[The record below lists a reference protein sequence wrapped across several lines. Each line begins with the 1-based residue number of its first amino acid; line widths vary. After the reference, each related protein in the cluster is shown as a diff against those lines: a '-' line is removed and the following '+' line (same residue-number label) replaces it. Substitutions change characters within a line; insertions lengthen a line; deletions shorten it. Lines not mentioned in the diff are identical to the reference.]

1 MKKQRDDLKRQ
12 LSQPAPAGAGSPC
25 GDRCGLQVTTTLTQ
39 GDRNTKAKAQR
50 IEKKPLEPHR
60 IRKIV
65 GSFAFIEHR
74 FLRQGFWNS
83 LSHHE
88 LLLYLF
94 LVLVSDRNGLS
105 YYCYDKICSLLQICV
120 DEYILARDLLIE
132 KDLIAF
138 DGSLFQVLSL
148 PQKPRSSPAA
158 ALKTAKD
165 MQTHDPATIGQ
176 LIANCFGEKT

>member
-1 MKKQRDDLKRQ
+1 MKNPPKDLKVLLDR
-12 LSQPAPAGAGSPC
+12 LAARADANTATHPKCAGQ
-25 GDRCGLQVTTTLTQ
+25 RTIHH
-39 GDRNTKAKAQR
+39 RNRKARHQR
-50 IEKKPLEPHR
+50 VEKKTLQPNR
-60 IRKIV
+60 IRKII

-74 FLRQGFWNS
+74 FLRQGFWSS

-105 YYCYDKICSLLQICV
+105 YYCYDKICSLLQITV
-120 DEYILARDLLIE
+120 DDYILARNLLIE

-148 PQKPRSSPAA
+148 PQKPRSSSAG

-165 MQTHDPATIGQ
+165 MQTHDPATIHQ
-176 LIANCFGEKT
+176 LIAHCFEEKP

>member
-1 MKKQRDDLKRQ
+1 MEKQRDDLKRP
-12 LSQPAPAGAGSPC
+12 LSLIPPAAVPNSHAHTHC
-25 GDRCGLQVTTTLTQ
+25 GNQRTIN
-39 GDRNTKAKAQR
+39 NTKPKGWR

-60 IRKIV
+60 IRKIT

-74 FLRQGFWNS
+74 FLRQGFWSS

-94 LVLVSDRNGLS
+94 LVIVADRSGLS
-105 YYCYDKICSLLQICV
+105 YYCYDKICSLLQITV

-148 PQKPRSSPAA
+148 PPKPQMSSPGT
-158 ALKTAKD
+158 LKTTKD
-165 MQTHDPATIGQ
+165 MQTHDPATIDQ
-176 LIANCFGEKT
+176 LITNCFGKKHD

>member
-12 LSQPAPAGAGSPC
+12 LNQPAPAADPDRRAHPNC
-25 GDRCGLQVTTTLTQ
+25 GNQPTIHH
-39 GDRNTKAKAQR
+39 RNTKAQR

-60 IRKIV
+60 IRKITS
-65 GSFAFIEHR
+65 SFAFIQHR
-74 FLRQGFWNS
+74 FLRQGFWSS

-94 LVLVSDRNGLS
+94 LVLVSD
-105 YYCYDKICSLLQICV
+105 CYDKICSLLQICV
-120 DEYILARDLLIE
+120 DDYILARNLLIE

-148 PQKPRSSPAA
+148 PQKPRSSSTAV
-158 ALKTAKD
+158 LKTAKD
-165 MQTHDPATIGQ
+165 MQTHDPATIDQ

>member
-1 MKKQRDDLKRQ
+1 MKNQRDNLKRS
-12 LSQPAPAGAGSPC
+12 LSTIPPTA
-25 GDRCGLQVTTTLTQ
+25 DRNRRTHSRFGNQRTI
-39 GDRNTKAKAQR
+39 RNTKPKGWC

-60 IRKIV
+60 IRKIA

-74 FLRQGFWNS
+74 FLRQGFWSS

-94 LVLVSDRNGLS
+94 LVIVADRNGLS
-105 YYCYDKICSLLQICV
+105 FYGYDKLCSLLQITV

-138 DGSLFQVLSL
+138 NGNLFQVLSL
-148 PQKPRSSPAA
+148 PQKPRSSLPAT
-158 ALKTAKD
+158 LKTAKD
-165 MQTHDPATIGQ
+165 MQTHDPATIAQ
-176 LIANCFGEKT
+176 LITNCFGKKT

>member
-1 MKKQRDDLKRQ
+1 MKKQRDDFTRP
-12 LSQPAPAGAGSPC
+12 LSLISPAADHNGLAHTHCGNQPTIH
-25 GDRCGLQVTTTLTQ
+25 R
-39 GDRNTKAKAQR
+39 RNTHVKAQR

-60 IRKIV
+60 IRKIE

-74 FLRQGFWNS
+74 FLRQGFWRS

-94 LVLVSDRNGLS
+94 LVIVADRNGLS
-105 YYCYDKICSLLQICV
+105 YYCYDKICSLVQITV
-120 DEYILARDLLIE
+120 DEYILARDLLID

-138 DGSLFQVLSL
+138 DGRLFQVLSL
-148 PQKPRSSPAA
+148 PQTPPSCPT

-165 MQTHDPATIGQ
+165 MQTHDPATIHQ
-176 LIANCFGEKT
+176 LITHCFGEKT

>member
-1 MKKQRDDLKRQ
+1 MKKQRDDLKRP
-12 LSQPAPAGAGSPC
+12 LSPIPPTADPNRRAHPNCGNQP
-25 GDRCGLQVTTTLTQ
+25 TIHHH
-39 GDRNTKAKAQR
+39 NTKTRGWR

-60 IRKIV
+60 IRKITT
-65 GSFAFIEHR
+65 SFAFIEHR
-74 FLRQGFWNS
+74 FLRQGFWSS

-94 LVLVSDRNGLS
+94 LVIVADRNGLS

-120 DEYILARDLLIE
+120 DEYILARNLLID

-148 PQKPRSSPAA
+148 PQKLPSSSAA
-158 ALKTAKD
+158 VLKTAKD
-165 MQTHDPATIGQ
+165 MQTHDPATIHQ
-176 LIANCFGEKT
+176 LLANCFGEKT